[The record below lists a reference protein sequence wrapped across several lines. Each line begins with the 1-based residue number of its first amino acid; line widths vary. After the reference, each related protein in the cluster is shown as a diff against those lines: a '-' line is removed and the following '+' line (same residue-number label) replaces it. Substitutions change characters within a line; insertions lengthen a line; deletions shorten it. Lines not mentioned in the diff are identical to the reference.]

1 LIFDWDDA
9 NRSHISR
16 HNISPHETEE
26 VLLNDPVDLLVQYD
40 DVDGEK
46 LQQVGET
53 NTGRILVVIS
63 VLRGIKM
70 RVATAWDASKS
81 QKDLYLRQKAKD
93 IWHQQ

>member
-9 NRSHISR
+9 NRDHIAR
-16 HNISPHETEE
+16 HGISPHETEE

-53 NTGRILVVIS
+53 NMGRILVVIS

-81 QKDLYLRQKAKD
+81 QKDLYLRQKAMNT
-93 IWHQQ
+93 WRQQ